1 MLCSVT
7 GTTTLDREWHIYT
20 RSSKLNK
27 TGSNNKIVTYF
38 LSIADS
44 FSPIFSCT
52 PNYLTSISTCWRLT
66 YVKHMCLVHV
76 VWDFPEDWFVL
87 LWLIFWAPLF
97 LWFCT
102 IGWWFSRPLL
112 GDLVHHLL
120 IEIHQ
125 RSYSYCCYYWFYP
138 PLCLCRWCFSQPLM
152 FAWLVILSTIFVCV
166 SGNFCQPLL
175 FKTRR

>member
-1 MLCSVT
+1 MIWNEWFIFIFIDIYSNYNNFKYIFFTVSKFYKNLVKWVLTEILYSVA

-27 TGSNNKIVTYF
+27 TGSSNKIVTYF

-66 YVKHMCLVHV
+66 YIKHMCLVHV
-76 VWDFPEDWFVL
+76 VWDFPEEWFVV
-87 LWLIFWAPLF
+87 LWLVFWAPLF

-102 IGWWFSRPLL
+102 IGWWFSRPLFA
-112 GDLVHHLL
+112 DFFHH
-120 IEIHQ
+120 
-125 RSYSYCCYYWFYP
+125 
-138 PLCLCRWCFSQPLM
+138 
-152 FAWLVILSTIFVCV
+152 WLVI
-166 SGNFCQPLL
+166 
-175 FKTRR
+175 